1 MNRWQQ
7 EHMLWQMPGC
17 RLPPNS
23 PELNPIEN
31 LWAIVQ
37 ARLIERRFTT
47 VIGLLRALQQIW
59 LATDQCQLRN
69 LNSDMSRRVT
79 LVKRARGGH
88 IRLH

>member
-1 MNRWQQ
+1 MADA
-7 EHMLWQMPGC
+7 
-17 RLPPNS
+17 RLQITPPPNS

-79 LVKRARGGH
+79 LVKRVRGGH